1 LTGLAAPEPVF
12 SACHGAKVF
21 IVKKLLQIDR
31 RLLTILIIV
40 FVQMVGAAM
49 VLPILPLFAQREFQ
63 LSTSVITLLITAF
76 FAAQFLA
83 GPWMG
88 RLSDQHGRLPV
99 LIVSQIG
106 TALSFVMLALAPNVW
121 WLFIARILDGIT
133 GGNIIV
139 AQAYITDITP
149 KKERTAA
156 LGYIFAVFGLGFIF
170 GPGLGGVLS
179 AALGPRM
186 PFMIAAAAAMVAV
199 VLTWRVLDET
209 VTDEHRSALREQKRS
224 LALSTIMQNS
234 TLLIVLLIAFIGQF
248 GLGLLQGTFALYSEA
263 VLFAGQSEDAVNIG
277 VGILYTVIGAS
288 QLFTQTFLLKRLLT
302 RFGDLWLVF
311 AGTIIRS
318 LGLFILALFA
328 IPLLGGVASM
338 LFALG
343 MGLLMPPL
351 QSLATQ
357 AAPDELRGGVLGVYQ
372 SSISLATIISTAVSG
387 AIFAVDPT
395 LPFWSGGV
403 LSLLALIP
411 ALVLVQQIRSGRR
424 ALVG

>member
-1 LTGLAAPEPVF
+1 M
-12 SACHGAKVF
+12 
-21 IVKKLLQIDR
+21 KKLLQIDR
-31 RLLTILIIV
+31 RLLTILTIV

-49 VLPILPLFAQREFQ
+49 VLPILPLFAQREFEM
-63 LSTSVITLLITAF
+63 STSVITLLITAF

-88 RLSDQHGRLPV
+88 RLSDRHGRLPV
-99 LIVSQIG
+99 LILSQVG
-106 TALSFVMLALAPNVW
+106 TAFSFALLALSPNVF
-121 WLFIARILDGIT
+121 WLFVARILDGIT

-170 GPGLGGVLS
+170 GPGLGGLLS

-186 PFMIAAAAAMVAV
+186 PFMIAAAAAMVAAII
-199 VLTWRVLDET
+199 TWRVLDET
-209 VTDEHRSALREQKRS
+209 VTDGQRAATSNQRRS
-224 LALSTIMQNS
+224 LALSTVMQNS

-263 VLFAGQSEDAVNIG
+263 VLFAGRPDNAVNIG

-288 QLFTQTFLLKRLLT
+288 QLFTQTVLLKRLLL

-311 AGTIIRS
+311 AGAIIRS
-318 LGLFILALFA
+318 LGLFILAMFA
-328 IPLLGGVASM
+328 LPLLGGVAAM

-357 AAPDELRGGVLGVYQ
+357 AAPDDMRGGVLGVYQ

-387 AIFAVDPT
+387 AIFAVAPS
-395 LPFWSGGV
+395 LPFWVGGA
-403 LSLLALIP
+403 LSLLALLP
-411 ALVLVQQIRSGRR
+411 ALMLAQQIRTRR
-424 ALVG
+424 VVV

>member
-1 LTGLAAPEPVF
+1 
-12 SACHGAKVF
+12 
-21 IVKKLLQIDR
+21 
-31 RLLTILIIV
+31 
-40 FVQMVGAAM
+40 
-49 VLPILPLFAQREFQ
+49 
-63 LSTSVITLLITAF
+63 
-76 FAAQFLA
+76 
-83 GPWMG
+83 MG

>member
-1 LTGLAAPEPVF
+1 M
-12 SACHGAKVF
+12 
-21 IVKKLLQIDR
+21 KKLLQIDR
-31 RLLTILIIV
+31 RLLTILTIV

-49 VLPILPLFAQREFQ
+49 VLPILPLFAQREFEM
-63 LSTSVITLLITAF
+63 STSVITLLITAF

-88 RLSDQHGRLPV
+88 RLSDRHGRLPV
-99 LIVSQIG
+99 LILSQVG
-106 TALSFVMLALAPNVW
+106 TAFSFALLALSPNVF
-121 WLFIARILDGIT
+121 WLFVARILDGIT

-170 GPGLGGVLS
+170 GPGLGGLLS

-186 PFMIAAAAAMVAV
+186 SFMIAAAAAMVAAII
-199 VLTWRVLDET
+199 TWRVLDET
-209 VTDEHRSALREQKRS
+209 VTDGQRAATSTQRRS
-224 LALSTIMQNS
+224 LALSTVMQNS

-263 VLFAGQSEDAVNIG
+263 VLFAGRPDNAVNIG

-288 QLFTQTFLLKRLLT
+288 QLFTQTVLLKRLLL

-311 AGTIIRS
+311 AGAIIRS
-318 LGLFILALFA
+318 LGLFILAMFA
-328 IPLLGGVASM
+328 LPLLGGVAAM

-357 AAPDELRGGVLGVYQ
+357 AAPDDMRGGVLGVYQ

-387 AIFAVDPT
+387 AIFAVAPS
-395 LPFWSGGV
+395 LPFWVGGA
-403 LSLLALIP
+403 LSLLALLP
-411 ALVLVQQIRSGRR
+411 ALMLAQQIRTRR
-424 ALVG
+424 VVV

>member
-1 LTGLAAPEPVF
+1 M
-12 SACHGAKVF
+12 
-21 IVKKLLQIDR
+21 KKLLQIDR
-31 RLLTILIIV
+31 RLLTILTIV

-49 VLPILPLFAQREFQ
+49 VLPILPLFAQREFEM
-63 LSTSVITLLITAF
+63 STSVITLLITAF

-88 RLSDQHGRLPV
+88 RLSDRHGRLPV
-99 LIVSQIG
+99 LILSQVG
-106 TALSFVMLALAPNVW
+106 TAFSFALLALSPNVF
-121 WLFIARILDGIT
+121 WLFVARILDGIT

-170 GPGLGGVLS
+170 GPGLGGLLS

-186 PFMIAAAAAMVAV
+186 PFMIAAAAAMVAAII
-199 VLTWRVLDET
+199 TWRVLDET
-209 VTDEHRSALREQKRS
+209 VTDGQRAATSTQRRS
-224 LALSTIMQNS
+224 LALSTVMQNS

-263 VLFAGQSEDAVNIG
+263 VLFAGRPDNAVNIG

-288 QLFTQTFLLKRLLT
+288 QLFTQTVLLKRLLL

-311 AGTIIRS
+311 AGAIIRS
-318 LGLFILALFA
+318 LGLFILAMFA
-328 IPLLGGVASM
+328 LPLLGGVAAM

-357 AAPDELRGGVLGVYQ
+357 AAPDDMRGGVLGVYQ

-387 AIFAVDPT
+387 AIFAVAPS
-395 LPFWSGGV
+395 LPFWVGGA
-403 LSLLALIP
+403 LSLLALLP
-411 ALVLVQQIRSGRR
+411 ALMLAQQIRTRR
-424 ALVG
+424 VVV

>member
-1 LTGLAAPEPVF
+1 M
-12 SACHGAKVF
+12 
-21 IVKKLLQIDR
+21 KKLLQIDR
-31 RLLTILIIV
+31 RLLTILTIV

-49 VLPILPLFAQREFQ
+49 VLPILPLFAQREFEM
-63 LSTSVITLLITAF
+63 STSVITLLITAF

-88 RLSDQHGRLPV
+88 RLSDRHGRLPV
-99 LIVSQIG
+99 LILSQVG
-106 TALSFVMLALAPNVW
+106 TAFSFALLALSPNVF
-121 WLFIARILDGIT
+121 WLFVARILDGIT

-186 PFMIAAAAAMVAV
+186 PFMIAAAAAMVAAII
-199 VLTWRVLDET
+199 TWRVLDET
-209 VTDEHRSALREQKRS
+209 VTDGQRAATSTQRRS
-224 LALSTIMQNS
+224 LALSTVMQNS

-263 VLFAGQSEDAVNIG
+263 VLFAGRPDNAVNIG

-288 QLFTQTFLLKRLLT
+288 QLFTQTVLLKRLLL

-311 AGTIIRS
+311 AGAIIRS
-318 LGLFILALFA
+318 LGLFILAMFA
-328 IPLLGGVASM
+328 LPLLGGVAAM

-357 AAPDELRGGVLGVYQ
+357 AAPDDMRGGVLGVYQ

-387 AIFAVDPT
+387 AIFAVAPS
-395 LPFWSGGV
+395 LPFWVGGA
-403 LSLLALIP
+403 LSLLALLP
-411 ALVLVQQIRSGRR
+411 ALMLAQQIRTRR
-424 ALVG
+424 VVV

>member
-1 LTGLAAPEPVF
+1 M
-12 SACHGAKVF
+12 
-21 IVKKLLQIDR
+21 KKLLQIDR
-31 RLLTILIIV
+31 RLLTILTIV

-49 VLPILPLFAQREFQ
+49 VLPILPLFAQREFEM
-63 LSTSVITLLITAF
+63 STSVITLLITAF

-88 RLSDQHGRLPV
+88 RLSDRHGRLPV
-99 LIVSQIG
+99 LILSQVG
-106 TALSFVMLALAPNVW
+106 TAFSFALLALSPNVF
-121 WLFIARILDGIT
+121 WLFVARILDGIT

-186 PFMIAAAAAMVAV
+186 PFMIAAAAAMVAAII
-199 VLTWRVLDET
+199 TWRVLDET
-209 VTDEHRSALREQKRS
+209 VTDGQRAATSNQRRS
-224 LALSTIMQNS
+224 LALSTVMQNS

-263 VLFAGQSEDAVNIG
+263 VLFAGQPDNAVNIG

-288 QLFTQTFLLKRLLT
+288 QLFTQTVLLKRLLL

-311 AGTIIRS
+311 AGAIIRS
-318 LGLFILALFA
+318 LGLFILAMFA
-328 IPLLGGVASM
+328 LPLLGGVAAM

-357 AAPDELRGGVLGVYQ
+357 AAPDDMRGGVLGVYQ

-387 AIFAVDPT
+387 AIFAVAPS
-395 LPFWSGGV
+395 LPFWVGGA
-403 LSLLALIP
+403 LSLLALLP
-411 ALVLVQQIRSGRR
+411 ALMLAQQIRTRR
-424 ALVG
+424 VVV

>member
-1 LTGLAAPEPVF
+1 M
-12 SACHGAKVF
+12 
-21 IVKKLLQIDR
+21 KKLLQIDR
-31 RLLTILIIV
+31 RLLTILTIV

-49 VLPILPLFAQREFQ
+49 VLPILPLFAQREFEM
-63 LSTSVITLLITAF
+63 STSVITLLITAF

-88 RLSDQHGRLPV
+88 RLSDRHGRLPV
-99 LIVSQIG
+99 LILSQVG
-106 TALSFVMLALAPNVW
+106 TAFSFALLALSPNVF
-121 WLFIARILDGIT
+121 WLFVARILDGIT

-186 PFMIAAAAAMVAV
+186 PFMIAAVAAMVAAII
-199 VLTWRVLDET
+199 TWRVLDET
-209 VTDEHRSALREQKRS
+209 VTDGQRAATSNQRRS
-224 LALSTIMQNS
+224 LALSTVMQNS

-263 VLFAGQSEDAVNIG
+263 VLFAGRPDNAVNIG

-288 QLFTQTFLLKRLLT
+288 QLFTQTVLLKRLLL

-311 AGTIIRS
+311 AGAIIRS
-318 LGLFILALFA
+318 LGLFILAMFA
-328 IPLLGGVASM
+328 LPLLGGVAAM

-357 AAPDELRGGVLGVYQ
+357 AAPDDMRGGVLGVYQ

-387 AIFAVDPT
+387 AIFAVAPS
-395 LPFWSGGV
+395 LPFWVGGA
-403 LSLLALIP
+403 LSLLALLP
-411 ALVLVQQIRSGRR
+411 ALMLAQQIRTRR
-424 ALVG
+424 VVV

>member
-1 LTGLAAPEPVF
+1 M
-12 SACHGAKVF
+12 
-21 IVKKLLQIDR
+21 KKLLQIDR
-31 RLLTILIIV
+31 RLLTILTIV

-49 VLPILPLFAQREFQ
+49 VLPILPLFAQREFEM
-63 LSTSVITLLITAF
+63 STSVITLLITAF

-88 RLSDQHGRLPV
+88 RLSDRHGRLPV
-99 LIVSQIG
+99 LILSQVG
-106 TALSFVMLALAPNVW
+106 TAFSFALLALSPNVF
-121 WLFIARILDGIT
+121 WLFVARILDGIT

-170 GPGLGGVLS
+170 GPGLGGLLS

-186 PFMIAAAAAMVAV
+186 PFMIAAAAAMVAAII
-199 VLTWRVLDET
+199 TWRVLDET
-209 VTDEHRSALREQKRS
+209 VTDGQRAATSTQRRS
-224 LALSTIMQNS
+224 LALSTVMQNS

-263 VLFAGQSEDAVNIG
+263 VLFAGRPDNAVNIG

-288 QLFTQTFLLKRLLT
+288 QLFTQTVLLKRLLL

-311 AGTIIRS
+311 AGAIIRS
-318 LGLFILALFA
+318 LGLFILAMFA
-328 IPLLGGVASM
+328 LPLLGGVAAM

-357 AAPDELRGGVLGVYQ
+357 AAPDDMRGGVLGVYQ
-372 SSISLATIISTAVSG
+372 SSVSLATIISTAVSG
-387 AIFAVDPT
+387 AIFAVAPS
-395 LPFWSGGV
+395 LPFWVGGA
-403 LSLLALIP
+403 LSLLALLP
-411 ALVLVQQIRSGRR
+411 ALMLAQQIRTRR
-424 ALVG
+424 VVV

>member
-1 LTGLAAPEPVF
+1 M
-12 SACHGAKVF
+12 
-21 IVKKLLQIDR
+21 KKLLQIDR
-31 RLLTILIIV
+31 RLLTILTIV

-49 VLPILPLFAQREFQ
+49 VLPILPLFAQREFEM
-63 LSTSVITLLITAF
+63 STSVITLLITAF

-88 RLSDQHGRLPV
+88 RLSDRHGRLPV
-99 LIVSQIG
+99 LILSQVG
-106 TALSFVMLALAPNVW
+106 TAFSFALLALSPNVF
-121 WLFIARILDGIT
+121 WLFVARILDGIT

-186 PFMIAAAAAMVAV
+186 PFMIAAVAAMVAAII
-199 VLTWRVLDET
+199 TWRVLDET
-209 VTDEHRSALREQKRS
+209 VTDGQRAATSTQRRS
-224 LALSTIMQNS
+224 LALSTVMQNS

-263 VLFAGQSEDAVNIG
+263 VLFAGRPDNAVNIG

-288 QLFTQTFLLKRLLT
+288 QLFTQTVLLKRLLL

-311 AGTIIRS
+311 AGAIIRS
-318 LGLFILALFA
+318 LGLFILAMFA
-328 IPLLGGVASM
+328 LPLLGGVAAM

-357 AAPDELRGGVLGVYQ
+357 AAPDDMRGGVLGVYQ

-387 AIFAVDPT
+387 AIFAVAPS
-395 LPFWSGGV
+395 LPFWVGGA
-403 LSLLALIP
+403 LSLLALLP
-411 ALVLVQQIRSGRR
+411 ALMLAQQIRTRR
-424 ALVG
+424 VVV